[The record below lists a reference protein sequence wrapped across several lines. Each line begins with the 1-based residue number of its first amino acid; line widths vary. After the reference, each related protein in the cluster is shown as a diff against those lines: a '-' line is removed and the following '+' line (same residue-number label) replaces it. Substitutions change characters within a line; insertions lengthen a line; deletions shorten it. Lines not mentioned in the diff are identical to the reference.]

1 LSFFEEGE
9 QTRPQPRRQPRR
21 RSGPTTRAAGDQQTL
36 LIRRGVAAGVGLLIV
51 ILLVFGLKSCLNS
64 QRDASLRSY
73 NRGVAALIQES
84 DDQVGK
90 KFFTDLASGSASAGS
105 STSGSATV
113 NIDQDINQTRV
124 NAEDLV
130 RRAQHQSVPGDMS
143 KAQRYLVLV
152 LGLRRDAIT
161 KIADKLRS
169 ARAATGAD
177 QAVTQIAGQMQAFLT
192 SDVVYSQRVIPYIDK
207 ALAGAGIRGQTV
219 ATTQFLPDLGWL
231 QPEQVAKRLG
241 APVNGAAKGPVAPG
255 SHGHELQSVSVGGTD
270 LKENGANKV
279 SKSSPV
285 FSVKFINQ
293 GENNESNVLVK
304 VTIEGSGQPITVT
317 KPVPSSPAGQAST
330 LDVPLGQAP
339 PTGAPATVTIEIQ
352 KVPGEAQV
360 DNNKKSYQVL
370 FGS

>member
-1 LSFFEEGE
+1 MSFFDEGQ
-9 QTRPQPRRQPRR
+9 QTRRQPRPR
-21 RSGPTTRAAGDQQTL
+21 RPAPAASAPSDQQTL
-36 LIRRGVAAGVGLLIV
+36 LIRRGVAAGVALLVI
-51 ILLVFGLKSCLNS
+51 ILLVLGIRGCLNS
-64 QRDASLRSY
+64 QRDEALRDY
-73 NRGVAALIQES
+73 NRSVGALIQES

-90 KFFTDLASGSASAGS
+90 KFFSDLASGSASAGT

-130 RRAQHQSVPGDMS
+130 RRAKRQSVPGEMS
-143 KAQRYLVLV
+143 KAQRYLMLT
-152 LGLRRDAIT
+152 LTLRRDAIA

-177 QAVTQIAGQMQAFLT
+177 QAVTQIAGQMQAFLS
-192 SDVVYSQRVIPYIDK
+192 SDVVYSQRVVPYIQRGLKD
-207 ALAGAGIRGQTV
+207 AGISGQTV

-231 QPEQVAKRLG
+231 APEQVAKRLG
-241 APVNGAAKGPVAPG
+241 APVNGPAKGPVAPG
-255 SHGHELQSVSVGGTD
+255 SHGHQLESVSVGATA

-279 SKSSPV
+279 SKASPV
-285 FSVKFINQ
+285 FTVKFANQ
-293 GENNESNVLVK
+293 GENDESNVLVK

-317 KPVPSSPAGQAST
+317 KPVPNSPAGAEST
-330 LDVPLGQAP
+330 VDVPLGQAP
-339 PTGAPATVTIEIQ
+339 PTGSPVTVTVEIQ

>member
-1 LSFFEEGE
+1 LSFFDEGE
-9 QTRPQPRRQPRR
+9 QTRRPPRQPRR
-21 RSGPTTRAAGDQQTL
+21 RSGPTTHAADDQQTL
-36 LIRRGVAAGVGLLIV
+36 LIRRAVAAGIALLIV
-51 ILLVFGLKSCLNS
+51 ILLVVGIRSCVSS
-64 QRDASLRSY
+64 QRNSSLRNY
-73 NRGVAALIQES
+73 NRSVGALIQES

-90 KFFTDLASGSASAGS
+90 KFFSDLASGSASAGT

-130 RRAQHQSVPGDMS
+130 RRAKRQSVPGDMT

-161 KIADKLRS
+161 EIADKLRS

-177 QAVTQIAGQMQAFLT
+177 QAVTQIAGQMQAFLS
-192 SDVVYSQRVIPYIDK
+192 SDVVYSQRVVPYIKK
-207 ALAGAGIRGQTV
+207 ALDGAGIQGQTV

-231 QPEQVAKRLG
+231 APDQVAKRLG

-255 SHGHELQSVSVGGTD
+255 SHGHQLETVSVGGTD

-285 FSVKFINQ
+285 FSVKFVNQ

-304 VTIEGSGQPITVT
+304 VSIEGSGQPITLT
-317 KPVPSSPAGQAST
+317 KPVPSSPAGQEST
-330 LDVPLGQAP
+330 AEVPLGQAP
-339 PTGAPATVTIEIQ
+339 PTGAPVTVTVEVQ

>member
-1 LSFFEEGE
+1 LSFFDEGE
-9 QTRPQPRRQPRR
+9 QTGRQPRR
-21 RSGPTTRAAGDQQTL
+21 RAGPPTRPVGDQQTL
-36 LIRRGVAAGVGLLIV
+36 LIRRGVAAGVALLII
-51 ILLVFGLKSCLNS
+51 ILLVVGIRGCLNS
-64 QRDASLRSY
+64 QRNDALRNY

-130 RRAQHQSVPGDMS
+130 RRARRQSVPGDMT

-152 LGLRRDAIT
+152 LELRRDAIK

-177 QAVTQIAGQMQAFLT
+177 QAVTQIAGQMQAFLA
-192 SDVVYSQRVIPYIDK
+192 SDVDYSQRVGPYINK
-207 ALAGAGIRGQTV
+207 ALDAAGIRGQTV
-219 ATTQFLPDLGWL
+219 ATSQFLPDLGWL
-231 QPEQVAKRLG
+231 QPDQVAKRLG

-255 SHGHELQSVSVGGTD
+255 SHGHALESVSVGGTE

-304 VTIEGSGQPITVT
+304 VTIEGSGQPIAVT
-317 KPVPSSPAGQAST
+317 KPVPNSPAGQEST
-330 LDVPLGQAP
+330 VEVPLGQAP
-339 PTGAPATVTIEIQ
+339 PAGAPVTVTVEVQ
-352 KVPGEAQV
+352 KVPGESQV

-370 FGS
+370 FGP

>member
-9 QTRPQPRRQPRR
+9 QTRREPRRQPRR
-21 RSGPTTRAAGDQQTL
+21 RAGPTTHAADAQQTL
-36 LIRRGVAAGVGLLIV
+36 LIRRGVAAGVGLVII
-51 ILLVFGLKSCLNS
+51 ILLVFGVRGCLHS
-64 QRDASLRSY
+64 QRNDSLRSY
-73 NRGVAALIQES
+73 NRGVTALIQES

-90 KFFTDLASGSASAGS
+90 KFFSDLASGSASAGT

-130 RRAQHQSVPGDMS
+130 RRAQRQSVPGDMT

-152 LGLRRDAIT
+152 LGLRRDAIA

-192 SDVVYSQRVIPYIDK
+192 SDVVYSQRVVPYINK
-207 ALAGAGIRGQTV
+207 ALDAAGIRGQTV
-219 ATTQFLPDLGWL
+219 ASTQFLPDLGWL
-231 QPEQVAKRLG
+231 QPDQVAKRLG

-255 SHGHELQSVSVGGTD
+255 SHGHQLESVSVGGTE

-285 FSVKFINQ
+285 FSAKFVNQ
-293 GENNESNVLVK
+293 GENDESNVLIK

-317 KPVPSSPAGQAST
+317 KPVPNSPAGQEST
-330 LDVPLGQAP
+330 VEIPLGQAP
-339 PTGAPATVTIEIQ
+339 PTGAPATVTVEIQ
-352 KVPGEAQV
+352 KVPGESQV